1 MQVATSDGVAQATH
15 DQNDA
20 YRATVSDLVRLI
32 EHIQTSLR
40 LIERA
45 ISQETSPDASE
56 SSTNVI
62 PLEDLSP
69 IYMKATTTLQ
79 SCDADLGMT
88 KRSLLDTRDRD
99 HRAARRPKLTLVK
112 A

>member
-32 EHIQTSLR
+32 EHIQTNLR

-79 SCDADLGMT
+79 TCDADLGMT
-88 KRSLLDTRDRD
+88 KRGLLDTRDRD
-99 HRAARRPKLTLVK
+99 HRAARRPKLTVVK
-112 A
+112 T

>member
-62 PLEDLSP
+62 PLEDSSP

-79 SCDADLGMT
+79 TCDADLGMT
-88 KRSLLDTRDRD
+88 KRGLLDTRDRD
-99 HRAARRPKLTLVK
+99 HRAARRPKLTVVK
-112 A
+112 T

>member
-56 SSTNVI
+56 SSNNVI
-62 PLEDLSP
+62 PL
-69 IYMKATTTLQ
+69 
-79 SCDADLGMT
+79 
-88 KRSLLDTRDRD
+88 
-99 HRAARRPKLTLVK
+99 
-112 A
+112 

>member
-1 MQVATSDGVAQATH
+1 MQIATSDGVAQATH
-15 DQNDA
+15 NQNDA

-32 EHIQTSLR
+32 EHIQSSLR

-45 ISQETSPDASE
+45 ISQETSSAAAE
-56 SSTNVI
+56 SSANIV
-62 PLEDLSP
+62 PLENLSP

-79 SCDADLGMT
+79 TCDANLGITMRT
-88 KRSLLDTRDRD
+88 LLETRDRE
-99 HRAARRPKLTLVK
+99 HRAARRPMLTVVK